1 MSARG
6 DGHLEQSDIL
16 VAGAGIGGLTA
27 ALCLA
32 SRGFPVTVAEQSDR
46 ITEIGAGIQI
56 SPNGNRVL
64 HHLGL
69 REALEKVAFLPQ
81 MSERRD
87 WQSGEV
93 LAGGPLGQS
102 VVERHGFP
110 YYHIHRADLIRVLAD
125 AAAREPRITL
135 RTGVRVEHFSQDGD
149 AVRVGLQD
157 GTEIVAA
164 ALVGADGIRS
174 TVRAGLF
181 STEPPTFTGNIA
193 WRSLIPVARLPRDLV
208 RPAATA
214 WWGPGR
220 HFVHYYVRGGQF
232 VNCVAVVEKLG
243 WEIES
248 WTERGDIAE
257 LKADFEGWHDDI
269 GTLIAAMD
277 PEACFKWALFDRPPM
292 ECWSRGR
299 VTLLGDAC
307 HPTLP
312 FMAQGAVMA
321 IEDGAVLAGCL
332 AEGSDVPESFRCYE
346 SLRQDRTAAIQAGSR
361 RNAKLFHMHGEA
373 AAARN
378 QDAAAQHRQT
388 LEWLYTYNAL
398 TAHRTGDRGV

>member
-1 MSARG
+1 MDTA
-6 DGHLEQSDIL
+6 DFL

-32 SRGFPVTVAEQSDR
+32 AKGFQVTVAEQSDR

-69 REALEKVAFLPQ
+69 RDALEAVAFLPQ

-87 WQSGEV
+87 WRSGEV

-102 VVERHGFP
+102 VVDRYGFP
-110 YYHIHRADLIRVLAD
+110 YYHIHRADLIRVLAE
-125 AAAREPRITL
+125 AATSSPNISV
-135 RTGVRVEHFSQDGD
+135 RTGVRVLGLAQDD
-149 AVRVGLQD
+149 DQASITLD
-157 GTEIVAA
+157 NGTDLRAS
-164 ALVGADGIRS
+164 ALIGADGIRS
-174 TVRAGLF
+174 VVREGLF
-181 STEPPTFTGNIA
+181 DVQAPSFTGNIA
-193 WRSLIPVARLPRDLV
+193 WRSLIPVGSLPEGLV

-220 HFVHYYVRGGQF
+220 HFVHYYVRGGAY
-232 VNCVAVVEKLG
+232 VNCVAVVEKEG
-243 WEIES
+243 WEVES

-257 LKADFEGWHDDI
+257 LMADFDGWHGDI
-269 GTLIAAMD
+269 GTLISAMD
-277 PEACFKWALFDRPPM
+277 PTACFKWALFDRPPM
-292 ECWSRGR
+292 PQWGRGR

-321 IEDGAVLAGCL
+321 IEDAAVLAGCVSETGDPIS
-332 AEGSDVPESFRCYE
+332 AFQRYEG
-346 SLRQDRTAAIQAGSR
+346 LRRARTAAIQAGSR
-361 RNAKLFHMHGEA
+361 RNAKLFHMHG
-373 AAARN
+373 
-378 QDAAAQHRQT
+378 DAAAERNRTAGTQHRQT

-398 TAHRTGDRGV
+398 TAASTGDTGI